1 MQLQHISQQLISIG
15 ADLVSLLYPRVCS
28 GCDKHLMKHEENLCL
43 VCLHGLPRTYFWDY
57 DVSPVEKLFWGK
69 IPVHGACSFLHFEK
83 DSVVQELMHRLKYD
97 GRTGVGTQLGV
108 EFGNILKEK
117 ELFQDAN
124 YIIPIP
130 LHRTKELRRGF
141 NQSQFIAD
149 GLSNAL
155 QIPVRSDLLSR
166 IVPSDSQTRKSRF
179 DRSEN
184 VRDIFKTH
192 RKEMLSGKNII
203 LVDDVVTT
211 GATLEAAGSQLVSA
225 GINKLY
231 IATLA
236 IA

>member
-15 ADLVSLLYPRVCS
+15 ADLVSLLYPRICS
-28 GCDKHLMKHEENLCL
+28 GCDKHLMKHEQNLCL
-43 VCLHGLPRTYFWDY
+43 VCLHGLPKTYFWDY
-57 DVSPVEKLFWGK
+57 DVTPVEKLFWCK

-83 DSVVQELMHRLKYD
+83 DGVVQELMHRLKYD
-97 GRTGVGTQLGV
+97 GRTGVGTQLGI

-117 ELFQDAN
+117 GLFQDAD
-124 YIIPIP
+124 YIIPVP

-149 GLSNAL
+149 GFSNAS
-155 QIPVRSDLLSR
+155 QIPVRSDLLFR
-166 IVPSDSQTRKSRF
+166 VVASDTQTRKSRF

-184 VRDIFKTH
+184 VRNIFKIH
-192 RKEMLSGKNII
+192 RKEMLRGKNII
-203 LVDDVVTT
+203 LVDDVITT
-211 GATLEAAGSQLVSA
+211 GATLEAAGSQLVAA